1 MTRCRGNAIQ
11 AEPVCRYDT
20 DPEAVMNIGL
30 HPKEPVFACGMS
42 EKCQL
47 LFMKEDHQKHK
58 SNEDVRKRT
67 GGNDGLVNCQMIAN
81 YVTQGILMLFLS
93 LTKM

>member
-1 MTRCRGNAIQ
+1 MTRGTGNAIQ

-30 HPKEPVFACGMS
+30 HPKERVLACGMS
-42 EKCQL
+42 ERCQL
-47 LFMKEDHQKHK
+47 LSITEDHQKNQ

-67 GGNDGLVNCQMIAN
+67 GGNDGLVNSYN
-81 YVTQGILMLFLS
+81 YYKMYHIKVVGIR
-93 LTKM
+93 